1 MLDIN
6 NVYQLTTFT
15 SGFLFFAI
23 LFLSKFKSNFFNYFR
38 FFSSLIFTELKN
50 IKDDKKLESDYE
62 SQYKYESFDELVTNV
77 RSKSVLKKIKSYNNI
92 YKSSTPKENMLCYSH
107 TYNNLSKLV
116 PPNSPS
122 RTILNELIKNKNND
136 IMACCNPFCRKKIN
150 VPVYL
155 AFDGYYCSIPCRN
168 FVVNNM
174 SNYWSQ
180 L

>member
-6 NVYQLTTFT
+6 NLYHLTTFT
-15 SGFLFFAI
+15 SGFLFFTI
-23 LFLSKFKSNFFNYFR
+23 LFLNKFKSNFFNCFA

-50 IKDDKKLESDYE
+50 IKDDKKSDSDYE
-62 SQYKYESFDELVTNV
+62 SQYGSFDELVSNV
-77 RSKSVLKKIKSYNNI
+77 SSNSIIKKTKSHNNI

-122 RTILNELIKNKNND
+122 RAILNELIKNKNNN
-136 IMACCNPFCRKKIN
+136 IMACCNPFCREKID
-150 VPVYL
+150 VPVHL

-174 SNYWSQ
+174 SNYWCQ